1 MLFENNAKM
10 ANRYFDIP
18 LGKLKEGYAAD
29 VIVTDYYAHTP
40 MNETNINGNILFG
53 MSGRSVVTTI
63 GNGKILMKDRQLTM
77 IDEQKTLAYIAEK
90 TKKLWDKINSSK

>member
-1 MLFENNAKM
+1 
-10 ANRYFDIP
+10 
-18 LGKLKEGYAAD
+18 
-29 VIVTDYYAHTP
+29 